1 MDFSK
6 DLFPFGDLLFGP
18 DTRSVVVTTRLRRWE
33 SAFGDDRRTWSS
45 RTLVIVLD
53 GPVPVWNVARVM
65 GSHSSQGRHIHT
77 VVNRCVTNFDGLEQT
92 GVFQRLWFK
101 VLYKRHCV
109 FLIDWGVGGL
119 MRISVKQTDTHKRCM
134 CIYTRPIAIC
144 LKFVSER
151 GKYKAFCML
160 TKIYIF
166 KTFIF
171 AFLFP
176 IGRIAT
182 VTPYR
187 NGTLQKWHLTDM
199 APSTAAGDMGCAKN
213 ENTSSF
219 QSRSDNGLQ
228 KQLKPWYLGVRH
240 ETYKG
245 ITTHSTQR
253 LHRKRSCCLECVHP
267 SRFSV
272 RQTYCV
278 SVEKRAC
285 AKRVYRQNLANS
297 GTEGET
303 YKYRG
308 PGAEKAKKEL
318 KRVWTLL

>member
-1 MDFSK
+1 
-6 DLFPFGDLLFGP
+6 
-18 DTRSVVVTTRLRRWE
+18 
-33 SAFGDDRRTWSS
+33 
-45 RTLVIVLD
+45 
-53 GPVPVWNVARVM
+53 
-65 GSHSSQGRHIHT
+65 
-77 VVNRCVTNFDGLEQT
+77 
-92 GVFQRLWFK
+92 
-101 VLYKRHCV
+101 
-109 FLIDWGVGGL
+109 
-119 MRISVKQTDTHKRCM
+119 M
-134 CIYTRPIAIC
+134 CIYTLPTAIC

-171 AFLFP
+171 VYSYSRSEGSP
-176 IGRIAT
+176 
-182 VTPYR
+182 
-187 NGTLQKWHLTDM
+187 QWHLTEM
-199 APSTAAGDMGCAKN
+199 APSTAAGDMGCSKN

-245 ITTHSTQR
+245 ITTRSTQR
-253 LHRKRSCCLECVHP
+253 LHRKRSCCLECVHC

-303 YKYRG
+303 YKCRG

>member
-1 MDFSK
+1 MHI
-6 DLFPFGDLLFGP
+6 
-18 DTRSVVVTTRLRRWE
+18 
-33 SAFGDDRRTWSS
+33 SA
-45 RTLVIVLD
+45 
-53 GPVPVWNVARVM
+53 
-65 GSHSSQGRHIHT
+65 
-77 VVNRCVTNFDGLEQT
+77 
-92 GVFQRLWFK
+92 
-101 VLYKRHCV
+101 
-109 FLIDWGVGGL
+109 
-119 MRISVKQTDTHKRCM
+119 KQTHTHKRCM
-134 CIYTRPIAIC
+134 CIYTLPTAIC

-171 AFLFP
+171 VYFYSRSGESP
-176 IGRIAT
+176 
-182 VTPYR
+182 
-187 NGTLQKWHLTDM
+187 QWHLTEM
-199 APSTAAGDMGCAKN
+199 AAATAAGDMGCSKN

-219 QSRSDNGLQ
+219 QFRSDNDLQ

-240 ETYKG
+240 EPYKG
-245 ITTHSTQR
+245 ITAHSTQQR
-253 LHRKRSCCLECVHP
+253 LRRKCSCCLECMHP

-285 AKRVYRQNLANS
+285 ATCVQTEP
-297 GTEGET
+297 GTLRNGEGET
-303 YKYRG
+303 YKCRG